1 MNLLKGCLRKC
12 RVQEHVRG
20 ISLFRI
26 MLVEDDDKIRGIVA
40 DTLRK
45 WKYEVSE
52 TTDFER
58 VLDEFKEYQPHL
70 VLLDI
75 NLPAFDGY
83 YWCQQIRGISNV
95 PIIFLSSRDQ
105 NMDIIMAMNMGG
117 DDYVQKPFDLS
128 VLVAKISAILRRNYT
143 YQDDGLKLQH
153 RELVFNLAKS
163 SVQFGGGAA
172 ELSRNE
178 SIILQLL
185 MRNAGKIVSR
195 EDMMQALW
203 HDDQFVDDN
212 TLTVNVN
219 RLRRKITELG
229 QDDFI
234 ATRKGM
240 GYIVE

>member
-1 MNLLKGCLRKC
+1 M
-12 RVQEHVRG
+12 
-20 ISLFRI
+20 FRI
-26 MLVEDDDKIRGIVA
+26 MMVEDDEKIRGIAA

-45 WKYEVSE
+45 WRYEVVE
-52 TTDFER
+52 VTDFER
-58 VLDEFKEYQPHL
+58 VLEDFKEHQPHL

-75 NLPAFDGY
+75 NLPVFDGY

-153 RELVFNLAKS
+153 RELVFNLANS
-163 SVQFGGGAA
+163 TVQLGGQTA

-219 RLRRKITELG
+219 RLRRKIGELG
-229 QDDFI
+229 QEDFI
-234 ATRKGM
+234 VTRKGM